1 MEFGSIIIS
10 ETAVNSENP
19 QDVINSNISV
29 INLVREKIDDDL
41 IHEDALM
48 SYYLDYYTSQYT
60 EGNFAQFVYNSH
72 WNEELNELIEEG
84 LTLLGAVKH
93 LELFQQQCKS
103 QIDEFGKTRFF
114 KSKFEGV
121 NPIRI

>member
-1 MEFGSIIIS
+1 
-10 ETAVNSENP
+10 
-19 QDVINSNISV
+19 
-29 INLVREKIDDDL
+29 
-41 IHEDALM
+41 M

-93 LELFQQQCKS
+93 LELFQQQCKKV
-103 QIDEFGKTRFF
+103 QIDEFGKTR
-114 KSKFEGV
+114 
-121 NPIRI
+121 